1 MTESPE
7 VPVEAAPAA
16 SGQTQSHAEPSQP
29 VPAGEPAS
37 DVPALNPNMSL
48 LLDVELE
55 ATLRFGSHDMSLR
68 DIIGMTPGTVVELDQ
83 LANEPVE
90 LLVAGRLIAR
100 GEVVVVEGH
109 FGLQVSEVASA
120 RQRAEV
126 LQE

>member
-1 MTESPE
+1 MTEGPE
-7 VPVEAAPAA
+7 IHLEANPAA
-16 SGQTQSHAEPSQP
+16 QGQPQIHTEQSQP
-29 VPAGEPAS
+29 VPEAPAAGDGLAP
-37 DVPALNPNMSL
+37 NPNMSL

-55 ATLRFGSHDMSLR
+55 ATLRFGSHAMALR
-68 DIIGMTPGTVVELDQ
+68 DIIGMTSGTVVELDQ

-100 GEVVVVEGH
+100 GQVVVVEGH
-109 FGLQVSEVASA
+109 FGLQVTEVASA